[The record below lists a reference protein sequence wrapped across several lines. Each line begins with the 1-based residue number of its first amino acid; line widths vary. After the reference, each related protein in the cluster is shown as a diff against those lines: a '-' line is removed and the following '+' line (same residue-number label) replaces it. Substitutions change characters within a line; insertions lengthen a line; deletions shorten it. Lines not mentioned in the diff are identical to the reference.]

1 MQDRL
6 HVIKKQSIV
15 CETPSLHF
23 M

>member
-15 CETPSLHF
+15 CETPTF
-23 M
+23 YVV